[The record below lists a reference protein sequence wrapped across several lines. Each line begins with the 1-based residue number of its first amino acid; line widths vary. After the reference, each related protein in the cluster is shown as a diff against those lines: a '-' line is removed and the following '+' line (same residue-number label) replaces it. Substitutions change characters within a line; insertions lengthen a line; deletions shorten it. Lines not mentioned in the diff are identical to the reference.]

1 MEPSEGDELTYTV
14 AVRNTGEE
22 PVVVTGVEADA
33 DRDGAF
39 VPEGVED
46 APVEI
51 APGATEDVVV
61 TGHVS
66 GCRFGGQRV
75 PLAGPE
81 LKLRSGDEESTQ
93 SFDLGL
99 QVELVTSREGCD
111 G

>member
-1 MEPSEGDELTYTV
+1 M
-14 AVRNTGEE
+14 RNTGDE
-22 PVVVTGVEADA
+22 PVSVTDVVAD
-33 DRDGAF
+33 DERDGAF
-39 VPEGVED
+39 VPEAVED
-46 APVEI
+46 APVEV
-51 APGATEDVVV
+51 APGATEAVVV

-81 LKLRSGDEESTQ
+81 LKLRTGGDESTQ